1 MTVEGANGGE
11 VDALRRALEAERKS
25 RERLEAVQAVTD
37 VALAYL
43 ELEELLQA
51 LLIRTRDILHV
62 DTCAILLLDEDHNEL
77 VARAAVGIEEEVE
90 AGVRIP
96 VGGGFAGRIAAERR
110 PVILPVV
117 DHAHV
122 LNPILLE
129 KGIKSMMGVPLM
141 AHDAIVGVMHVGTL
155 HPHEFVQD
163 DVELLVLVAQRAA
176 LAIEKA
182 RVHQEMLRLDQ
193 MKLNFVAIASHELR
207 TPATSVYGLLTT
219 LRARGHELPEDV
231 RVELEDTAWQQSDR
245 LRRLIEQLL
254 DLSRLDA
261 RAIEVQPQPLVLGR
275 TLSDMV
281 QGDDVIVEVDPSLAV
296 VADPLVI
303 ERVVSNLVANARQ
316 HGAPPVRIDAEQKDR
331 HLRISVADCG
341 DGIPEAL
348 VPRLFERFEHGG
360 GTGTGLG
367 LAIAKAY
374 ANAHGGDLYYEP
386 TQKGARFDLVIPA
399 RETGSS
405 YQNVGV
411 TTSRQLGAEDGTARA
426 GEEAGVDQQR
436 HHHRVGDRLAVE
448 ALDREPLGA
457 SALHVGD
464 EGGERDAQP
473 LLLRLTQRN
482 ERAAA
487 ALDEERRLAAE
498 QDDVRA
504 GDARRP
510 SACALRPR
518 QRRAVRLRRI
528 GGGEHERL
536 RLAAFARPQL
546 AQPLHRPAERE
557 LGAAEALDEVAA
569 PARPERL
576 ERTQLLVDG
585 AVAAGDAL
593 AADAVACDDALPLE
607 QELRQRA
614 PVEVAG
620 EERRGERPTPLRR
633 RHGGCAR
640 AGEAPSVRL
649 L

>member
-155 HPHEFVQD
+155 QPHEFVQD

-360 GTGTGLG
+360 GSGTGLG

-386 TQKGARFDLVIPA
+386 TQKGARFDLVIP
-399 RETGSS
+399 RTG
-405 YQNVGV
+405 
-411 TTSRQLGAEDGTARA
+411 
-426 GEEAGVDQQR
+426 
-436 HHHRVGDRLAVE
+436 
-448 ALDREPLGA
+448 
-457 SALHVGD
+457 
-464 EGGERDAQP
+464 
-473 LLLRLTQRN
+473 
-482 ERAAA
+482 
-487 ALDEERRLAAE
+487 
-498 QDDVRA
+498 
-504 GDARRP
+504 
-510 SACALRPR
+510 
-518 QRRAVRLRRI
+518 
-528 GGGEHERL
+528 
-536 RLAAFARPQL
+536 
-546 AQPLHRPAERE
+546 
-557 LGAAEALDEVAA
+557 
-569 PARPERL
+569 
-576 ERTQLLVDG
+576 
-585 AVAAGDAL
+585 
-593 AADAVACDDALPLE
+593 
-607 QELRQRA
+607 
-614 PVEVAG
+614 
-620 EERRGERPTPLRR
+620 
-633 RHGGCAR
+633 
-640 AGEAPSVRL
+640 
-649 L
+649 